1 MSRMVLAQLGEF
13 VAPDIDWWGIA
24 PQLTL
29 LTGALIVL
37 LGTTLPPVK
46 PPAWVATGLSVL
58 TSLVALVFAAIAWN
72 DVRDEGPTSIISD
85 ALAVDGFSVLFMVLL
100 PLVAIV
106 GSLLVHEFASREGIS
121 APELHAL
128 FLCAA
133 LGGIVMA
140 QANDLIVLFLGLET
154 LSLALYVSAAM
165 YLRKAIA
172 QEAAVKYFVLGA
184 FSSAFFLYG
193 IALVYGATGSTNLIE
208 IDAFLDATVLTENAM
223 LLIGIGLLVVGLAF
237 KVAAVPFHMWAPDA
251 YQGAATPVS
260 GVMAA
265 MAKAAGFAAI
275 LRVLNGGFGLFEADW
290 TPLIWMLAVLSLVVG
305 SVMAVVQ
312 TDVKRMLAY
321 SSIAHAG
328 YVLVAVEAA
337 SDEGTA
343 AALFYVFTYSFLVLG
358 SFGCLSAL
366 TGSGDA
372 ATTLDDLR
380 GLSRR
385 RPTLAM
391 GFTVLLLAQAGV
403 PFTSGFIAKFLAIRA
418 AAEAESWAVA
428 VVAMV
433 MAVVATYFYLR
444 IVVSMWW
451 TDVEES
457 DPPVRVPMPVAVAVG
472 GCVAFTLVAGIVPQF
487 LIEFARDATPA
498 LVSAF

>member
-1 MSRMVLAQLGEF
+1 MSVILAQAADF

-29 LTGALIVL
+29 LSGALLIL
-37 LGTTLPPVK
+37 LVMTLPPTT
-46 PPAWVATGLSVL
+46 PPSWVATGLSVL
-58 TSLVALVFAAIAWN
+58 TSAITLVLAGILWY
-72 DVRDEGPTSIISD
+72 DVRDEGPTSIIAD
-85 ALAVDGFSVLFMVLL
+85 ALGVDGFSVFFMVLL
-100 PLVAIV
+100 PLIAIV
-106 GSLLVHEFASREGIS
+106 GSLLAHEFASREGIA

-128 FLCAA
+128 FLSAA

-154 LSLALYVSAAM
+154 LSLALYVAAAM
-165 YLRKAIA
+165 YLRKATA

-193 IALVYGATGSTNLIE
+193 IALIYGATGSTNLID
-208 IDAFLDATVLTENAM
+208 IDAFLDQTVLTENGM
-223 LLIGIGLLVVGLAF
+223 LLIGIGLLIVGLGF
-237 KVAAVPFHMWAPDA
+237 KVAAVPFHMWAPDV

-275 LRVLNGGFGLFEADW
+275 LRVLNQGLGLFEGDW
-290 TPLIWMLAVLSLVVG
+290 TPLIWILAVLSLVVG

-343 AALFYVFTYSFLVLG
+343 SALFYVFTYSFLVLG

-372 ATTLDDLR
+372 ASTLDDLR

-385 RPTLAM
+385 RPMLAM
-391 GFTVLLLAQAGV
+391 AFTVLLLAQAGV
-403 PFTSGFIAKFLAIRA
+403 PFTSGFIAKFLAIRS
-418 AAEAESWAVA
+418 AAEAESWALA
-428 VVAMV
+428 IVAMV

-444 IVVSMWW
+444 IIVSMWL
-451 TDVEES
+451 TDAEES
-457 DPPVRVPMPVAVAVG
+457 DPEVRVPVPVAVALA

-487 LIEFARDATPA
+487 LIEFARDATPV
-498 LVSAF
+498 LISGL